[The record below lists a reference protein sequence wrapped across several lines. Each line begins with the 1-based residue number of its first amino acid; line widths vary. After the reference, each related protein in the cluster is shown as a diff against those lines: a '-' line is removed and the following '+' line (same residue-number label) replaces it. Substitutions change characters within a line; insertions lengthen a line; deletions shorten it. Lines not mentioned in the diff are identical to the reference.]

1 MQRDT
6 KRREVRFFHDDE
18 GRTRY
23 DRRLEP
29 NRLSRSGRDG
39 DKRCQYEGGVHHRS
53 RFELLT
59 EIVSPGHQSDT
70 NSSTSTTLAI
80 WLSSFIDS

>member
-1 MQRDT
+1 MTMKAEPDT
-6 KRREVRFFHDDE
+6 IAASSQI
-18 GRTRY
+18 GC
-23 DRRLEP
+23 P
-29 NRLSRSGRDG
+29 RSGRDG

-59 EIVSPGHQSDT
+59 EIVSPGRQSDT